1 MNNKGGNKIEILLV
15 LFYLLI
21 SIIIGVLVS

>member
-1 MNNKGGNKIEILLV
+1 MNNKEDNKIEILLV